1 MKDKNVAAILAFFL
15 GGFGI
20 HRFYLGQIGLG
31 IFYIL
36 FFWISWFI
44 GFIDFIVLLAM
55 DQKEFDFKY
64 NRNFIR
70 PDYLRSTDTDF
81 DRRRN
86 PYDRNRRDYYRA
98 EERRK
103 RKPAPRARRV
113 EKREKPISPN
123 IPKQN
128 PYKIS
133 GVRKYKDYDFEGAI
147 EDFKKVLAVNPKDA
161 AVHFNIACAYSIME
175 EGEKAIYHLSEAVKN
190 GFVDFNKIHE
200 HDALA
205 FVRIQDSFDEFVKN
219 GYQLVEQKKA
229 EPLDIIGNPDLLSQ
243 LKQLGELRDRGL
255 LTEEEFQIQKKKILR
270 I

>member
-1 MKDKNVAAILAFFL
+1 MKDKNVAAVLAFFL
-15 GGFGI
+15 GGFGV

-44 GFIDFIVLLAM
+44 GLIDFIVLLAM

-70 PDYLRSTDTDF
+70 PDYLRDTDF

-86 PYDRNRRDYYRA
+86 TYETRTRRDQRRTRRPV
-98 EERRK
+98 ERRRTEPK
-103 RKPAPRARRV
+103 RPVRKTTPAPPR
-113 EKREKPISPN
+113 K
-123 IPKQN
+123 N

-133 GVRKYKDYDFEGAI
+133 GIRKYKDYDFEGAI
-147 EDFKKVLAVNPKDA
+147 EDFKKVLATNPKDV

-175 EGEKAIYHLSEAVKN
+175 EGDKAIHHLSEAVKN

-205 FVRIQDSFDEFVKN
+205 FVRIQDGFDEFVKN
-219 GYQLVEQKKA
+219 GYQLVETKK
-229 EPLDIIGNPDLLSQ
+229 EESMDILGNPDLLTQ

-255 LTEEEFQIQKKKILR
+255 LTEEEFQAQKKKILR
-270 I
+270 N

>member
-36 FFWISWFI
+36 FFWISWFV
-44 GFIDFIVLLAM
+44 GFIDFIVILAM
-55 DQKEFDFKY
+55 SQKEFDFKY
-64 NRNFIR
+64 NQNFIR
-70 PDYLRSTDTDF
+70 PDYLRGSDTDF

-86 PYDRNRRDYYRA
+86 PYRNRN
-98 EERRK
+98 
-103 RKPAPRARRV
+103 
-113 EKREKPISPN
+113 KREQYREEESRRRRRPSRRTERQERPKSPTVS
-123 IPKQN
+123 KQN

-133 GVRKYKDYDFEGAI
+133 GIRKYKDYDFEGAI
-147 EDFKKVLAVNPKDA
+147 EDFKKVLAVDSKEA

-219 GYQLVEQKKA
+219 GYLLIEEKKP
-229 EPLDIIGNPDLLSQ
+229 EPLDILGNPDLLSQ

-255 LTEEEFQIQKKKILR
+255 LTEDEFQIQKKKILR
-270 I
+270 N